1 MSRTRKRRTET
12 PKVTAHSD
20 VRRVEV
26 ENPYFNQDHKE
37 GATNPKRIG
46 ADINVK
52 ESAVETL
59 FARRF
64 LGFSQKRAADKF
76 RELWE
81 SAGGKASSIDYTL
94 DRVDGGRSD
103 PITSRLMAAQEMKR
117 CRDLLGARGFET
129 VQSVCAEG
137 KALTDI
143 TPHKRERLTMAD
155 NLRADLD
162 DLAAMWGMQTRRRQS
177 DAR

>member
-1 MSRTRKRRTET
+1 MSKANRN
-12 PKVTAHSD
+12 PSAHTD
-20 VRRVEV
+20 VRRARV
-26 ENPYFNQDHKE
+26 ENPYFQKDHRE
-37 GATNPKRIG
+37 GATNPRHIN
-46 ADINVK
+46 ADLNVK

-81 SAGGKASSIDYTL
+81 TAGGKASSIDYTL
-94 DRVDGGRSD
+94 DRVDGGKSD
-103 PITSRLMAAQEMKR
+103 VVATRLIAAQEMKR
-117 CRDLLGARGFET
+117 CRELLGVRGFET
-129 VQSVCAEG
+129 IQKVCAEG
-137 KALTDI
+137 RSLTEI

-162 DLAAMWGMQTRRRQS
+162 DLAAMWGMQTKKR
-177 DAR
+177 